1 MVLLVWAGINAS
13 DAKPKQMKSPG
24 VQQIPQGQ
32 MLGLDARNIGLF
44 RDLGTMPM
52 YIGVLE
58 LVEVG
63 DQAKWCKSCH
73 NKFNTTELKRTEKWK
88 CSKISNDRSLKK
100 VTRERCAI
108 VTEISR
114 NVCFFCD
121 IGEEAGY
128 LREAP
133 TFQLDQRM
141 RE

>member
-1 MVLLVWAGINAS
+1 MVLLIWTGINAS

-63 DQAKWCKSCH
+63 DLAQKRSQRTRLNGVKVA
-73 NKFNTTELKRTEKWK
+73 TT
-88 CSKISNDRSLKK
+88 SL
-100 VTRERCAI
+100 TPL
-108 VTEISR
+108 S
-114 NVCFFCD
+114 
-121 IGEEAGY
+121 
-128 LREAP
+128 
-133 TFQLDQRM
+133 
-141 RE
+141 